1 LSHVTEQLVQVAG
14 DLVPILAGLVSSQGN
29 KKSLT
34 GDDVDFVDGF
44 QDQVEDA
51 FLLEQILPVAQST
64 QFVLLFLV
72 LCEIG

>member
-1 LSHVTEQLVQVAG
+1 
-14 DLVPILAGLVSSQGN
+14 LAGLVSSQGN
-29 KKSLT
+29 EKSLR

-44 QDQVEDA
+44 QNQVEDA